1 MPTINQLVRKGR
13 KSKGKKRISDIT
25 GCPQKRGVC
34 LVVRTQTPKKPNSA
48 LRKIAR
54 KKYNEKKKK
63 LNRFRRRIRIYENR
77 YNLTFEEFSKNLPDT
92 KKAHDDWIEWTF
104 LYESIKELEKTLLK
118 LEQLLGK

>member
-1 MPTINQLVRKGR
+1 MTEVKIKIPEEIKLIIGE
-13 KSKGKKRISDIT
+13 IDEPMYIE
-25 GCPQKRGVC
+25 
-34 LVVRTQTPKKPNSA
+34 A